1 MNVGLFQVQIFSR
14 VSLKKVAFSSLALS
28 QADCFRSSTR
38 FQAGSGYSLLSQSE
52 VFAPGGV
59 ICRWQAQQRPDPP
72 GSDART
78 SAHSGRYFPAHLF
91 G

>member
-38 FQAGSGYSLLSQSE
+38 FQAADIRSSLSQKYSHP
-52 VFAPGGV
+52 VLRTGV
-59 ICRWQAQQRPDPP
+59 LVKNAITVLVAAMNWCAWCAIA
-72 GSDART
+72 GE
-78 SAHSGRYFPAHLF
+78 L
-91 G
+91 